1 MLRVVFADVLDTKVV
16 DDEGEG
22 DGACSVM
29 KESWRVW
36 RGAVAMAEEVGD
48 ETLAIRN

>member
-1 MLRVVFADVLDTKVV
+1 MLRVVFADVLDTEVV

-36 RGAVAMAEEVGD
+36 RGAVAMA
-48 ETLAIRN
+48 